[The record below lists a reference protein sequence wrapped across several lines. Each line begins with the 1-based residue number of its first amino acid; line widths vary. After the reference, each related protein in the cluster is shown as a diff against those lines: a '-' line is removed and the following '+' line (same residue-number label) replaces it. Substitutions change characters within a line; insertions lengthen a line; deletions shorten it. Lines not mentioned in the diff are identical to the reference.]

1 MAEYDNAA
9 SAHGMDLALKGDDAA
24 SVRSALAYLQFELT
38 EQLLR
43 ELCPALADG
52 ECHFN
57 LHTSAEPE
65 PPASCHH
72 NRNRQILV
80 MGQPQSVFQ
89 ATHRNRFAYID
100 LVMVKRA
107 RVQRK
112 MPAPKCVREG
122 WRLVRVGREDS
133 KKLCVSKVPQQIL
146 KRRLDIHTSGYW
158 KLASCRCDV
167 PAWHPKMSEQD
178 LA

>member
-43 ELCPALADG
+43 ELCPALADWD
-52 ECHFN
+52 CNFN
-57 LHTSAEPE
+57 LHTSPEPE
-65 PPASCHH
+65 PAARHHH
-72 NRNRQILV
+72 NRKGQILV
-80 MGQPQSVFQ
+80 TGQPQPVFQ
-89 ATHRNRFAYID
+89 ATHRSRFAYID
-100 LVMVKRA
+100 LIMLKWA

-146 KRRLDIHTSGYW
+146 KRRLDIHPGGYR
-158 KLASCRCDV
+158 KLAPGRRDL
-167 PAWHPKMSEQD
+167 PGWQAKMSEQGP
-178 LA
+178 A